1 MKPTD
6 NIISYGRHIRALL
19 VLGIPI
25 IIGQLGSIIQGLADT
40 IMVGRFSAHS
50 LAAAGFVNQVM
61 ILVLVF
67 ALGYSYALTPVIGPM
82 HAREEYDK
90 AGHALRAGLQ
100 VNGIIGITLFVIM
113 GILYFFLDR
122 MGQPEELLPE
132 IRPYYLIVLFSI
144 PIQTLF
150 NGFKQFFDGVGR
162 TQAPMWIMLTANLLN
177 IIGNWL
183 LIYGIGP
190 FPCMGLT
197 GAGISTLLSRMV
209 MLVAISWMFIY
220 NKEYGKYHEGF
231 CRHISSAAQCR
242 TLHKLG
248 WPLGLQMGME
258 TASFSL
264 CAVMQGWL
272 GTAPLAAHQIMTNV
286 GSLCFMIYYGIGAS
300 VAIRVSHFHGTGD
313 RVNIRRSA
321 TAGYLMTLTIGIIM
335 AGSIAVWIPEI
346 CTLFTD
352 DTEVHRIVLS
362 LTLPFVLYQFG
373 DGLQV
378 NFGNSLRGIADVR
391 PLMRYAFISYIMIS
405 LPLSYI
411 LGFCFKLGPAGIWM
425 AFPVALT
432 TAGLLFFR
440 RFRKQTALQHQ
451 HSTVS
456 PS

>member
-1 MKPTD
+1 MQPTD
-6 NIISYGRHIRALL
+6 RVITYGKHIRALL
-19 VLGIPI
+19 TLGIPI

-82 HAREEYDK
+82 HARGEYDK

-100 VNGIIGITLFVIM
+100 VNGLMGMTLFIVM

-122 MGQPEELLPE
+122 MGQPDELLPE
-132 IRPYYLIVLFSI
+132 IRPYYLIVLFSL
-144 PIQTLF
+144 PVQTLF

-162 TQAPMWIMLTANLLN
+162 TQAPMWIMLAANLLN

-183 LIYGIGP
+183 LIYGVGP
-190 FPCMGLT
+190 FPRMGLF
-197 GAGISTLLSRMV
+197 GAGLSTLLSRLV
-209 MLVAISWMFIY
+209 MLAAIGWMFVRD
-220 NKEYGKYHEGF
+220 KECRKYHEGF
-231 CRHISSAAQCR
+231 RSRTSSASRCR
-242 TLHKLG
+242 MLHKLG

-264 CAVMQGWL
+264 CAVMQGWI

-286 GSLCFMIYYGIGAS
+286 GALCFMIYYGIGAS

-313 RVNIRRSA
+313 NANIRRSA
-321 TAGYLMTLTIGIIM
+321 TAGYLMILTAGIIL
-335 AGSIAVWIPEI
+335 AGGIALWISEI

-352 DTEVHRIVLS
+352 DAEVHRIVL
-362 LTLPFVLYQFG
+362 TLVIPFVLYQFG

-378 NFGNSLRGIADVR
+378 NFANSLRGIADVR
-391 PLMRYAFISYIMIS
+391 PLMRYAFISYILIS

-411 LGFCFKLGPAGIWM
+411 LGFCCKLGPAGIWM

-432 TAGLLFFR
+432 TAGTLFFL
-440 RFRKQTALQHQ
+440 RFRKQTTA
-451 HSTVS
+451 
-456 PS
+456 